1 MREEASV
8 NRSDVIRQT
17 NFLLVATMDTVLRE
31 VASGVWTFSRPFAR
45 FGIIP
50 IGGRSTAVKLSNGG
64 VWVLASTPLNPE
76 TKAQIDELGPVQYII
91 SADAV
96 HHLFLGE
103 FKNAYPT
110 AKLIAPAAAVARAD
124 KSLQFDGVWGRDPP
138 ETKYGFED
146 EIHACYFSGFKN
158 KDVAFFHAASNSLI
172 QADLLFNLPCT
183 EQYSKTKSSGA
194 VPFLGAFGPTSWLQQ
209 KFAGAMGEDKAA
221 MKRDVKTVSDWLND
235 QSRIIPCHGD
245 VIETGG
251 KQAWMEAY
259 KMYLDP
265 A

>member
-1 MREEASV
+1 
-8 NRSDVIRQT
+8 
-17 NFLLVATMDTVLRE
+17 MDTVLRE

-158 KDVAFFHAASNSLI
+158 KDGNRV
-172 QADLLFNLPCT
+172 LPCRV
-183 EQYSKTKSSGA
+183 EQFGSRITAFQLVYNSRRVRLRQTCCSIFPAQNRHYSKTKSSGA

-251 KQAWMEAY
+251 KQAWMDAY
-259 KMYLDP
+259 KIYLDP